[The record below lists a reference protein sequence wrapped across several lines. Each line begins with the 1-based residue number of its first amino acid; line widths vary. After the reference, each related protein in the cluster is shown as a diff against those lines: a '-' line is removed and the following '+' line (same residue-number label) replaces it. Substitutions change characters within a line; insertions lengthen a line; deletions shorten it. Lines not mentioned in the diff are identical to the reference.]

1 MSNVTVECI
10 LFVLMKRVVLNINIK
25 IISAVLFGT
34 NGCVDPENQNALT
47 IAMCGYLCV
56 LWLVE
61 DNELKVKESS
71 TQDDSTVT
79 HPFLVWLACVRLCAF
94 VCE

>member
-1 MSNVTVECI
+1 M
-10 LFVLMKRVVLNINIK
+10 NINITV
-25 IISAVLFGT
+25 IRAVLLGT
-34 NGCVDPENQNALT
+34 NSRVDPENQNQTALT

-56 LWLVE
+56 VKLVE